1 MEKIPCKNLFIIY
14 FFLCC
19 LFVGC
24 ASPQQPIGDEL
35 PYSVKTFPNPYDEVW
50 DALLKV
56 VDDDLMIPI
65 KEKNK
70 ERGIIKS
77 DWVSII
83 RIRGTLR
90 WNVKILLEPAADS
103 IQVKIYDRVEEPFSE
118 KAAVEKMK
126 KKDEIS
132 TGWQK
137 AYEEIPEVNQIL
149 NKLSEELGE

>member
-1 MEKIPCKNLFIIY
+1 MKKIPWKNLFIC

-19 LFVGC
+19 LFAGC
-24 ASPQQPIGDEL
+24 AAPQQPIGDEF
-35 PYSVKTFPNPYDEVW
+35 PYSAKTFTKSYDEVW
-50 DALLKV
+50 DAVEEV
-56 VDDDLMIPI
+56 VADDLMIPI

-77 DWVSII
+77 DWISII

-90 WNVKILLEPAADS
+90 WNVKILLESAGDATR
-103 IQVKIYDRVEEPFSE
+103 VKVYDRVEEPFSE

-132 TGWQK
+132 TGWLKSQEK
-137 AYEEIPEVNQIL
+137 IPEVDQIL
-149 NKLSEELGE
+149 IKLSEKLGE

>member
-1 MEKIPCKNLFIIY
+1 MEKIPFKTLFII
-14 FFLCC
+14 FFLICC
-19 LFVGC
+19 LFAGC
-24 ASPQQPIGDEL
+24 AAPQQPIGDEL
-35 PYSVKTFPNPYDEVW
+35 PYSTKTFTKSYNEVW
-50 DALLKV
+50 DAVEKV
-56 VDDDLMIPI
+56 VADDLMIPI

-90 WNVKILLEPAADS
+90 WNVKIIMEPAEDS
-103 IQVKIYDRVEEPFSE
+103 TLVKVYDRVEEPFSE

-132 TGWQK
+132 SGWQK
-137 AYEEIPEVNQIL
+137 SQEKIPEVEEIL
-149 NKLSEELGE
+149 NKLSEKLGE

>member
-1 MEKIPCKNLFIIY
+1 MEKIPCKNLFIIS
-14 FFLCC
+14 FFICC
-19 LFVGC
+19 LFAGC
-24 ASPQQPIGDEL
+24 AAPQQPIGDEL
-35 PYSVKTFPNPYDEVW
+35 PYSAKTFTKPFDEVW
-50 DALLKV
+50 DAVEKV
-56 VDDDLMIPI
+56 VADDLMIPI

-90 WNVKILLEPAADS
+90 WNVKILLEPVEDS
-103 IQVKIYDRVEEPFSE
+103 TRVKVYDRVEEPFSE

-132 TGWQK
+132 TGWLK
-137 AYEEIPEVNQIL
+137 SKEKIPEVDEIL
-149 NKLSEELGE
+149 NKLSEKLGE

>member
-1 MEKIPCKNLFIIY
+1 MEKITCKNLFILC

-19 LFVGC
+19 LFAGC

-35 PYSVKTFPNPYDEVW
+35 PYTTKTFMKPYDEVW
-50 DALLKV
+50 DAAEKV
-56 VDDDLMIPI
+56 VADDLMIPI

-77 DWVSII
+77 DWISII
-83 RIRGTLR
+83 RIRGILR
-90 WNVKILLEPAADS
+90 WNVKILLEPVEDS
-103 IQVKIYDRVEEPFSE
+103 TRVKVYDRVEEPFSE

-132 TGWQK
+132 TGWVKSQEK
-137 AYEEIPEVNQIL
+137 IPEVDNIL
-149 NKLSEELGE
+149 TKLSEKLGE